1 MSSHNEPTLVV
12 TAVRES
18 QAWILL
24 VNHLLLYFIHIYLLG
39 ALMTNVAEAVLFIFP
54 FSSDQPCTVAT
65 FHGSSV
71 TASGGGRAGQR
82 LSEPIAALPR
92 LSIFFD
98 FLVIK

>member
-39 ALMTNVAEAVLFIFP
+39 APMTNVAEAALFIFP
-54 FSSDQPCTVAT
+54 FSSDQPCTLWPL
-65 FHGSSV
+65 F
-71 TASGGGRAGQR
+71 TAHLLQPPGRGGRGG
-82 LSEPIAALPR
+82 SG
-92 LSIFFD
+92 
-98 FLVIK
+98 

>member
-71 TASGGGRAGQR
+71 TAPRGGAGQR

-92 LSIFFD
+92 LSIYFD